1 MAMNILETP
10 FMVKTNHEY
19 PPNNKIIFEE
29 YFYNWFIENKPLT
42 NKIYLPIFWTNYY
55 ISKGYA
61 TQDVSEINK
70 FLDALDKNKD
80 YFTIIQWD
88 DGIVNK
94 FTYSNI
100 YVFGQGGGGQKSSQ
114 ELFNGTIGNYPI
126 PLNCQS
132 NPNIKIQNKDIF
144 ASFIGVIY
152 GRNNWIREKLHD
164 NLKNKNGYLFENSI
178 SYDAFSNV
186 MSRSIFS
193 LCPRGYGATSFR
205 ICEALQHES
214 IPVYISD
221 EPWVPFNDMINFN
234 DYGVL
239 IDSKDI
245 EKIDEILKNI
255 SEEKI
260 YKKLNF
266 GKQIYNEYY
275 SFEGCANKII
285 NKLNNL

>member
-10 FMVKTNHEY
+10 FMIKTNHEY
-19 PPNNKIIFEE
+19 PPNNKTIFEE
-29 YFYNWFIENKPLT
+29 YFYNWFVENKPLI
-42 NKIYLPIFWTNYY
+42 NKTYLPIFWTNYY

-61 TQDVSEINK
+61 TQDMSEINN
-70 FLDALDKNKD
+70 FLDSIDKNKE

-88 DGIVNK
+88 DGIVNP
-94 FTYSNI
+94 FPYSNI
-100 YVFGQGGGGQKSSQ
+100 YVFGQGGGGGKSSE
-114 ELFNGTIGNYPI
+114 ELFNGTIGDYPI

-132 NPNIKIQNKDIF
+132 NPNIKTQNKDIF

-221 EPWVPFNDMINFN
+221 KPWIPFNDIINFN

-245 EKIDEILKNI
+245 QKIDEILKNI
-255 SEEKI
+255 SEEEI
-260 YKKLNF
+260 YKKLNL
-266 GKQIYNEYY
+266 GKQIYNDYY
-275 SFEGCANKII
+275 SFEGCANKVIT
-285 NKLNNL
+285 KLNNL

>member
-1 MAMNILETP
+1 MNILETP
-10 FMVKTNHEY
+10 FMIKTNHEY
-19 PPNNKIIFEE
+19 PPNNKTIFEE

-42 NKIYLPIFWTNYY
+42 NKTYLPIFWTNYY

-61 TQDVSEINK
+61 TQDISEINN
-70 FLDALDKNKD
+70 FLDSIDKNKD
-80 YFTIIQWD
+80 YFTIVQWD
-88 DGIVNK
+88 DGIVNP
-94 FTYSNI
+94 FPYSNI
-100 YVFGQGGGGQKSSQ
+100 YVFGQGGGGGKSSE
-114 ELFNGTIGNYPI
+114 ELFNGTIGDYPI

-132 NPNIKIQNKDIF
+132 NPNIKTQNKDIF
-144 ASFIGVIY
+144 VSFIGVIY

-221 EPWVPFNDMINFN
+221 KPWIPFNDIINFN

-255 SEEKI
+255 SEEEI
-260 YKKLNF
+260 YKKLNL

-275 SFEGCANKII
+275 SFEGCSSKII

>member
-10 FMVKTNHEY
+10 FMIKTNHEY
-19 PPNNKIIFEE
+19 PPNNKTIFEE
-29 YFYNWFIENKPLT
+29 YFYNRFVENKPLI
-42 NKIYLPIFWTNYY
+42 NKTYLPIFWTNYY

-61 TQDVSEINK
+61 TQDMSEINN
-70 FLDALDKNKD
+70 FLDSIDKNKE

-88 DGIVNK
+88 DGIVNP
-94 FTYSNI
+94 FPYSNI
-100 YVFGQGGGGQKSSQ
+100 YVFGQGGGGGKSSE
-114 ELFNGTIGNYPI
+114 ELFNGTIGDYPI

-132 NPNIKIQNKDIF
+132 NPNIKTQNKDIF

-214 IPVYISD
+214 IPVYIFD
-221 EPWVPFNDMINFN
+221 KPWIPFNDIINFN

-255 SEEKI
+255 SEEEI
-260 YKKLNF
+260 YKKLNL
-266 GKQIYNEYY
+266 GKQIYNDYY
-275 SFEGCANKII
+275 SFEGCANKVIT
-285 NKLNNL
+285 KLNNL

>member
-29 YFYNWFIENKPLT
+29 YFYNWFIKNKPQT
-42 NKIYLPIFWTNYY
+42 TKTYLPIFWTNYY
-55 ISKGYA
+55 ISKEYA
-61 TQDVSEINK
+61 QQDISEIDR
-70 FLDALDKNKD
+70 FLDTLDKSKE

-88 DGIVNK
+88 DGIVNPFEYK
-94 FTYSNI
+94 NI
-100 YVFGQGGGGQKSSQ
+100 YVFGQGGGGGK
-114 ELFNGTIGNYPI
+114 NGYIGNYSI
-126 PLNCQS
+126 PLICQP

-144 ASFIGVIY
+144 ASFIGAIH
-152 GRNNWIREKLHD
+152 GRNNQIREKLYSD
-164 NLKNKNGYLFENSI
+164 LNNKHGYLFENSI

-221 EPWVPFNDMINFN
+221 KPWIPFNNIINFN
-234 DYGVL
+234 DYGVI
-239 IDSKDI
+239 IDIKDI
-245 EKIDEILKNI
+245 DHIDNILKSIPKEEIEKKINI
-255 SEEKI
+255 GKI
-260 YKKLNF
+260 
-266 GKQIYNEYY
+266 IYNEYY
-275 SFEGCANKII
+275 TYTGCADKII
-285 NKLNNL
+285 KIIK